1 MAKQFALTLTVSVNG
16 DGLQEYF
23 VESVTNSTKF
33 IPGQTL
39 RLEEVEEIMRR
50 DDWHV
55 VVIGRN
61 KE

>member
-55 VVIGRN
+55 VVVGRN